1 MTTAA
6 LLQSFFA
13 VRRVKMVFW
22 SDVVCRV
29 SIGILPPKVVRA
41 ICYFATCRWAI
52 AHIEE
57 LADYVSDKVFGRAW
71 KHLCNCFLWCGRTFM
86 LVNSC
91 ILGILAS
98 SGVFNE
104 NTAVFST
111 KSTKTRNRYSN
122 NLQQRRQKSAT
133 AQTFAHGCLLKQ
145 KNNEPY
151 TDKTSA

>member
-133 AQTFAHGCLLKQ
+133 EQTIAHGCLLKQ
-145 KNNEPY
+145 KNNESY

>member
-6 LLQSFFA
+6 LFQSFFA

-133 AQTFAHGCLLKQ
+133 AQTFAHGCFFEAK
-145 KNNEPY
+145 K
-151 TDKTSA
+151 